1 MRRLRSAVTGGSKG
15 CALHPGVPTPRSICH
30 RRGYDPCSDNPM
42 GLTNPRDDN
51 PSFPGKHTN
60 QQTKQPSANK
70 SIHRG
75 NIAIQNKHTNIVGK

>member
-1 MRRLRSAVTGGSKG
+1 VLCFQGYQPPGAFVT
-15 CALHPGVPTPRSICH
+15 AGVYTH
-30 RRGYDPCSDNPM
+30 RSDNPM